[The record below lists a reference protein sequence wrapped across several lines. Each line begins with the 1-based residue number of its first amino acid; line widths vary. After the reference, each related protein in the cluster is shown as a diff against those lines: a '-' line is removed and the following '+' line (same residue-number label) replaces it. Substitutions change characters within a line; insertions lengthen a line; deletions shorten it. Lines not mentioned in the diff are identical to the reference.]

1 MKIGIQIE
9 NLKKYFPV
17 QKGFLESLFSRKMEY
32 VKAVDGITFKI
43 NPKEIF
49 GLVGESGSGKTTTGK
64 LVIRL
69 LEPTDGKVLFDGI
82 NIFKLSPEELRKF
95 RKRMQIVFQDATAS
109 LNPRMTVEEAVK
121 HPLEIYGIGDEKE
134 RKEIVFKALER
145 VGLSPPE
152 TVYNKYPHQLSGG
165 QRQRVCF
172 ARAIILNP
180 EFIVADEPIAMIDVS
195 LRAQIM
201 DLMLKL
207 REEHNIT
214 FLYITHDLATAKY
227 MCDKIAIMYLGK
239 IVEIGERNEFYN
251 DPKHPY
257 TVALLSSVPI
267 PNPKYRPKKILPKGE
282 IPSPINPPPGCRF
295 HSRCPIATKKCSEE
309 EPALIPVSK
318 THQVACHYPGKVA
331 LS

>member
-1 MKIGIQIE
+1 MKAGIQVE

-17 QKGFLESLFSRKMEY
+17 QKSFLEALISRKTEY

-69 LEPTDGKVLFDGI
+69 LEPTDGKVMFDGI
-82 NIFKLSPEELRKF
+82 NIFELDQEELRKF
-95 RKRMQIVFQDATAS
+95 RKRMQIIFQDATAS
-109 LNPRMTVEEAVK
+109 LNPRMTVGEAVK
-121 HPLEIYGIGDEKE
+121 HPLEIHEIGDEKE
-134 RKEIVFKALER
+134 RKEMVFEALEK

-152 TVYNKYPHQLSGG
+152 AFYNKYPHQLSGG

-207 REEHNIT
+207 RNEHNVT

-227 MCDKIAIMYLGK
+227 ICDKIAIMYLGK
-239 IVEIGERNEFYN
+239 IVEIGEREEFYS
-251 DPKHPY
+251 DPQHPY

-267 PNPKYRPKKILPKGE
+267 PDPKYRPKKILPKGE
-282 IPSPINPPPGCRF
+282 IPSPINPPSGCRF
-295 HSRCPIATKKCSEE
+295 HPRCPIATKKCSQE
-309 EPALIPVSK
+309 EPILKPISK
-318 THQVACHYPGKVA
+318 THYVACHYPGKIT